1 MGKINLNQN
10 LLSPE
15 GETFAE
21 KEKNITVKDII
32 ITVLNVESEGQT
44 PEESYKCGELIVK
57 ISRAKDLTEV
67 ELSSEDITLIKA
79 KVKKHGV
86 PLTIIQV
93 CEILEG
99 NQNPF
104 EKN

>member
-32 ITVLNVESEGQT
+32 ITVLNVVSEGQT

-57 ISRAKDLTEV
+57 ISRTKDLTEV

-79 KVKKHGV
+79 KVKK
-86 PLTIIQV
+86 
-93 CEILEG
+93 E
-99 NQNPF
+99 NPKS
-104 EKN
+104 EKSEEKKPSKPRKPKSKE